1 MRLREDELNR
11 FGEDL
16 GGVLRAPVIIGI
28 SGDLGAGKT
37 TLVQAICRG
46 LGAEVPATSP
56 TYALVH
62 RYESPNGPVF
72 HVDCYRLK
80 SSKEARDLGLDDILL
95 QKAILLVEWPEKAG
109 HMMPPLDRYFQL
121 SHDSDTAYR
130 ILEER

>member
-16 GGVLRAPVIIGI
+16 GRDLRSPAIIGL
-28 SGDLGAGKT
+28 SGELGAGKT

-46 LGAEVPATSP
+46 LGAAVPATSP

-62 RYESPNGPVF
+62 QYESPAGPVC
-72 HVDCYRLK
+72 HVDCYRLR

-95 QKAILLVEWPEKAG
+95 QRAILLVEWPEKAG
-109 HMMPPLDRYFQL
+109 HMMPPLDRYFYL
-121 SHDSDTAYR
+121 SHDTDPVFR
-130 ILEER
+130 VLEER

>member
-1 MRLREDELNR
+1 VRLREDELNR
-11 FGEDL
+11 FGETL
-16 GGVLRAPVIIGI
+16 GSALRPPVIIGI

-46 LGAEVPATSP
+46 LEAEVPATSP

-62 RYESPNGPVF
+62 RYESASGPVF

-121 SHDSDTAYR
+121 SHDNDTAYR

>member
-11 FGEDL
+11 FGETL
-16 GGVLRAPVIIGI
+16 GSALRPPVIIGI

-62 RYESPNGPVF
+62 RYESASGPVF

-121 SHDSDTAYR
+121 SHDDDTAYR

>member
-16 GGVLRAPVIIGI
+16 GAVLRAPVIIGF
-28 SGDLGAGKT
+28 SGDLGTGKT

-46 LGAEVPATSP
+46 IGAEVPATSP

-62 RYESPNGPVF
+62 RYESPAGPVF
-72 HVDCYRLK
+72 HVDCYRIK

-95 QKAILLVEWPEKAG
+95 SKAILLVEWPENAG
-109 HMMPPLDRYFQL
+109 HMMPPLDRYFYL
-121 SHDSDTAYR
+121 RHDSDDAYR
-130 ILEER
+130 VLEER

>member
-16 GGVLRAPVIIGI
+16 GSALRPPVIIGI

-62 RYESPNGPVF
+62 RYESPCGPVF

>member
-1 MRLREDELNR
+1 VRLREDELNR
-11 FGEDL
+11 FGETL
-16 GGVLRAPVIIGI
+16 GSALRPPVIIGI

-46 LGAEVPATSP
+46 LEAEVPATSP

-62 RYESPNGPVF
+62 RYESASGPVF
-72 HVDCYRLK
+72 HVDGYRLK

-121 SHDSDTAYR
+121 SHDNDTAYR

>member
-11 FGEDL
+11 FGETL
-16 GGVLRAPVIIGI
+16 GSALRPPVIIGI

-62 RYESPNGPVF
+62 RYESPSGPVF

>member
-1 MRLREDELNR
+1 VRLREDELNR
-11 FGEDL
+11 FGENL
-16 GGVLRAPVIIGI
+16 GSALRPPVIIGI

-46 LGAEVPATSP
+46 LAAEVPATSP